1 MLLLLLHQRIQKP
14 YRQRLTIELR
24 VMLTRRWSRRRKKKR
39 KTAKQHHQEQEEP
52 IAHHEQRAFT
62 FFLNLIVKCLPES
75 GCSVVHSQ
83 SADAGA
89 VASTPLSFFFL
100 LLITE
105 YSSDSRDVESRS
117 KGGEERTEVVEESE
131 KENESEDED
140 DKIDD
145 DSVRNDEDEK
155 EDDSEVQ
162 REEDA
167 E

>member
-1 MLLLLLHQRIQKP
+1 MH
-14 YRQRLTIELR
+14 
-24 VMLTRRWSRRRKKKR
+24 S
-39 KTAKQHHQEQEEP
+39 
-52 IAHHEQRAFT
+52 
-62 FFLNLIVKCLPES
+62 ES
-75 GCSVVHSQ
+75 PD
-83 SADAGA
+83 ADA
-89 VASTPLSFFFL
+89 VDSMPLSFFFL

-105 YSSDSRDVESRS
+105 YEYSSDSRDVGSRS

-162 REEDA
+162 REVDA